1 MRHRTNHTPD
11 MVRSASE
18 EFPPIASLPESEP
31 LHVVIIIAHR
41 RISIWG
47 TLQIK
52 VDKFLEVG
60 SHNLVGV
67 DENDFMEVHW
77 EEHIQKQDFISP
89 NDTLLLG
96 LCAQP

>member
-1 MRHRTNHTPD
+1 MI
-11 MVRSASE
+11 RSASE

-31 LHVVIIIAHR
+31 LHVVIIITHR

-89 NDTLLLG
+89 NDTLLLC